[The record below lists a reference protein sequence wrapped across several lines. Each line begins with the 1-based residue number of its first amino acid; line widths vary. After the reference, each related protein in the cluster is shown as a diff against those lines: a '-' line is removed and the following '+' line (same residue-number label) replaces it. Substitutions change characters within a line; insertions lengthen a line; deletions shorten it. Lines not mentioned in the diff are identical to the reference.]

1 MTIFLKQENNK
12 IKNCIEQI
20 TPNKITMNLY
30 FSIGQFS
37 VVVNCDFG
45 LDNGGV
51 NGDVNGEGFEF
62 IEFVVDVFKIFK
74 LFKYDW

>member
-1 MTIFLKQENNK
+1 
-12 IKNCIEQI
+12 
-20 TPNKITMNLY
+20 MNLY
-30 FSIGQFS
+30 FSIGQFG

-45 LDNGGV
+45 LDNGDV

-62 IEFVVDVFKIFK
+62 IEFVVDVFMIFK